1 MCIRDRILS
10 SLVVCFF
17 ARGIYK
23 PEMVVKTLKT
33 LGYDY
38 NIDGL
43 KDLGR
48 KIYKEKQRLKHE
60 LGFKPEALRP
70 PERVLETESPHGKL
84 KIKYFDEALKVY
96 REMLS
101 RIISQG

>member
-1 MCIRDRILS
+1 MIEEESWRQILS

-23 PEMVVKTLKT
+23 PEVVVKTLKT

-38 NIDGL
+38 DVDGL

-48 KIYKEKQRLKHE
+48 KILSLIHISE
-60 LGFKPEALRP
+60 PTRP
-70 PERVLETESPHGKL
+70 
-84 KIKYFDEALKVY
+84 Y
-96 REMLS
+96 
-101 RIISQG
+101 